1 MEPTVLTSLL
11 KSFSFT
17 FTSGGARIVPDAL
30 VLLGLIAIVEL
41 ALIGLW
47 WAWGTERDL
56 TGLVVKIIA
65 IGCVAVLIKQWHML
79 THLLVDGFIQIGLK
93 AGGDVISLSDFTDP
107 GNIAAYGFSVTGALF
122 TRLLDYTGWD
132 AMKNLPEIILGAPVS
147 LLIILA
153 YFGLAVWIF
162 VTLIDFYAHA
172 AITTILLPFAINAK
186 VAFVAEKAIAAIFA
200 SGVRLLVLSFI
211 TAATLPVLVAQ
222 QPGLNPTIRSM
233 LGQLLGAFAV
243 CVLAWRADKSAQ
255 GLLHGAPNL
264 AIADVARFATTTFAN
279 IKNLG
284 VLIQAARNSGPQP
297 ANPGRTGRRGP

>member
-1 MEPTVLTSLL
+1 MEPGVLTALM

-17 FTSGGARIVPDAL
+17 FSSGGARIVPDAL
-30 VLLGLIAIVEL
+30 LLLGLIAIVEL

-65 IGCVAVLIKQWHML
+65 IGFVAVLIKQWHLL

-93 AGGDVISLSDFTDP
+93 AGGDVISLTDFTDP

-122 TRLLDYTGWD
+122 GRLMGYTGWD

-153 YFGLAVWIF
+153 YFGLAIWIF

-211 TAATLPVLVAQ
+211 TAARCRSWSRSSRGSTPPSSPCWASSSAPSRSVSW
-222 QPGLNPTIRSM
+222 PGGPTRVPRGSCM
-233 LGQLLGAFAV
+233 
-243 CVLAWRADKSAQ
+243 
-255 GLLHGAPNL
+255 
-264 AIADVARFATTTFAN
+264 
-279 IKNLG
+279 
-284 VLIQAARNSGPQP
+284 
-297 ANPGRTGRRGP
+297 GRRTSRLPMWRGLRPRHLRTSRTWAR